1 MGIALIFKIV
11 HLCIEL
17 NSINMNTKNILI
29 AVIFICFTQVAKAQF
44 AELKGITI
52 QATSKLYV
60 EDNEAKSEN
69 LDQLFNVSF
78 KDMILVHNIHAD
90 GVISVSQVYQLNSVK
105 NTVDRLGKTIY
116 KFNALSGL
124 SGNTFKYEAKVDKE
138 GKLESMVIEEP
149 GGTKTTYKGG
159 ITELKTFKQ

>member
-1 MGIALIFKIV
+1 MK
-11 HLCIEL
+11 
-17 NSINMNTKNILI
+17 TKNILL
-29 AVIFICFTQVAKAQF
+29 AFIIICSTQFVKAQF
-44 AELKGITI
+44 SNLKGITI

-78 KDMILVHNIHAD
+78 KDLILVHNIFAD
-90 GVISVSQVYQLNSVK
+90 DIISVSQVYQLNSVN
-105 NTVDRLGKTIY
+105 NTVDRVGKTIY

-124 SGNTFKYEAKVDKE
+124 SGNTFRYEVKVDKD
-138 GKLESMVIEEP
+138 GKLESLVLEEP